1 MQIHEIRKPKSLK
14 SKKRVARGG
23 KRGTYSG
30 RGIKGQKSRSGGNL
44 RPGFDGKNT
53 SSVKRTTKIS
63 GFTSPNLPNEI
74 LDMDILEKYFKTG
87 DKVNPKTLK
96 EKKLVKLNKKS
107 RARRRARVKILANG
121 KLTKKLEISDCLVSK
136 SAQKIIEKAG
146 GKITQEKKE
155 IKKKVK
161 KEVKKKK

>member
-1 MQIHEIRKPKSLK
+1 MQIHEIKKPKNLK
-14 SKKRVARGG
+14 SKKRIARGG

-44 RPGFDGKNT
+44 RPGFDGRNT

-74 LDMDILEKYFKTG
+74 VDMDTLEKYFKAG
-87 DKVNPKTLK
+87 DKVTPKTLK

-121 KLTKKLEISDCLVSK
+121 KLNKKLEISDCLLSEA
-136 SAQKIIEKAG
+136 AQKIVEKAE
-146 GKITQEKKE
+146 GKVIQKKEEKKAA
-155 IKKKVK
+155 
-161 KEVKKKK
+161 KKKK